1 MSITDGQV
9 CDLVI
14 SRSLY
19 GHLQGT
25 VASQPL
31 SRVIRQIQFV
41 LHKLV
46 PKLVRHLD
54 MRVGYNIFQEII
66 AELLFDHSDDL
77 PPELNLASER
87 LKVKTWVT
95 RCVGFLMSFLF
106 VPTAVRDQKISEI
119 TAHCH

>member
-1 MSITDGQV
+1 MTKPASFARIILTPSESFCGAAVSITDGHV

-14 SRSLY
+14 SQSLY
-19 GHLQGT
+19 GQLQST

-54 MRVGYNIFQEII
+54 MRVGYNIFQEFI
-66 AELLFDHSDDL
+66 AGMLFDHSDDL
-77 PPELNLASER
+77 PPQLNLASER
-87 LKVKTWVT
+87 LKVKTWV
-95 RCVGFLMSFLF
+95 R
-106 VPTAVRDQKISEI
+106 
-119 TAHCH
+119 